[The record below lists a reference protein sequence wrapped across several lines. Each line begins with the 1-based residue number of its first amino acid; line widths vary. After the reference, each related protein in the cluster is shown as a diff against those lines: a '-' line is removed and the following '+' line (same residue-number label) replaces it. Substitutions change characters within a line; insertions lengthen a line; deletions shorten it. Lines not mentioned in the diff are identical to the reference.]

1 VRVLDDTGGIISY
14 EDACDRVGREL
25 FGDEWDITLS
35 DDEWSEYDAGP
46 WAASSTIA
54 YWDAAQKIMRI
65 EQRERRVDAW
75 LAERDLIDG
84 FTTQFRLP
92 IPAISRSA
100 FDAAFADAFRAVARG
115 LSPKERLSDRGAA
128 DCKRWLEDLVRSSP
142 DRNPMGSKKATS
154 FQAKGKFGVSGYQFY
169 RLWNEVMKAQPGA
182 KWTKPRRRSD
192 STSGHGG

>member
-1 VRVLDDTGGIISY
+1 VRVSDDTGSIISY

-65 EQRERRVDAW
+65 ERRERRVDAW

-100 FDAAFADAFRAVARG
+100 FDAAFAEAFRAVASG
-115 LSPKERLSDRGAA
+115 SSPEERSSDRRAA
-128 DCKRWLEDLVRSSP
+128 DCKTWLEDLVRSSP

-154 FQAKGKFGVSGYQFY
+154 LQAKGKFGVSGNQFY
-169 RLWNEVMKAQPGA
+169 RLWNEVMKAQPDA
-182 KWTKPRRRSD
+182 KWIKPRRRPD
-192 STSGHGG
+192 STSGHE

>member
-1 VRVLDDTGGIISY
+1 MLDDTGGIISY

-100 FDAAFADAFRAVARG
+100 FDAAFAEAFRAVSSG
-115 LSPKERLSDRGAA
+115 LSLEERLSDRGAA
-128 DCKRWLEDLVRSSP
+128 DCKRWLEHLVRSSP

-154 FQAKGKFGVSGYQFY
+154 LQAKSKFGISSNRFY
-169 RLWNEVMKAQPGA
+169 RLWNEVMKAQPDA
-182 KWTKPRRRSD
+182 KWTKPKRRLD
-192 STSGHGG
+192 CTSGHGG

>member
-1 VRVLDDTGGIISY
+1 VRVLDDTGGTISY

-25 FGDEWDITLS
+25 FGDEWDIALS

-46 WAASSTIA
+46 WVASSTIA

-100 FDAAFADAFRAVARG
+100 FDAAFAEAFRAVAGG

-142 DRNPMGSKKATS
+142 DRNPLGSKKATS
-154 FQAKGKFGVSGYQFY
+154 FQAKGKFGVSRNQFY

-182 KWTKPRRRSD
+182 KWTKRRSD
-192 STSGHGG
+192 STSGHGGR

>member
-1 VRVLDDTGGIISY
+1 MLDDTGGTISY
-14 EDACDRVGREL
+14 EDACDRIGREL

-100 FDAAFADAFRAVARG
+100 FDAAFAEAFRAVASG
-115 LSPKERLSDRGAA
+115 LSPKDRLSDRAVA
-128 DCKRWLEDLVRSSP
+128 CKGWLEELVRRSP
-142 DRNPMGSKKATS
+142 DRNPMGSKKAAS
-154 FQAKGKFGVSGYQFY
+154 FQAKGKFGVSRNQFY
-169 RLWNEVMKAQPGA
+169 RLWNEVMKAQPDA
-182 KWTKPRRRSD
+182 KWTKPARRSD
-192 STSGHGG
+192 SASGDG

>member
-1 VRVLDDTGGIISY
+1 MLDDTGGTISY
-14 EDACDRVGREL
+14 EDACDRIGREL

-75 LAERDLIDG
+75 LAERDLVDG
-84 FTTQFRLP
+84 FTTHFRLP

-100 FDAAFADAFRAVARG
+100 FDAAFAEAFRAVASG
-115 LSPKERLSDRGAA
+115 LSPKDRLSDRAVA
-128 DCKRWLEDLVRSSP
+128 CKGWLEELVRRSP

-154 FQAKGKFGVSGYQFY
+154 LQAKSKFDVSRNQFY
-169 RLWNEVMKAQPGA
+169 RLWNEVMKAQPDA
-182 KWTKPRRRSD
+182 KWTKPGRR